1 MGQIIA
7 GRFDVHENAELVHQ
21 ALQDAGFEAASLSIF
36 FVNPHGQ
43 HGTHPIGGDESASP
57 GAENAG
63 KGAGA
68 GAGVGAAAGAAAGS
82 AAGPLG
88 AVIGGGVGAY
98 TGSLAGALQ
107 STDESSEVN
116 KAATDANEPDNQFT
130 ERKSGVHLAV
140 DVSNGDAKKAIEVL
154 RTYKAEDIEQAE
166 GTLRDGKWVDFD
178 PTRAVR
184 LV

>member
-7 GRFDVHENAELVHQ
+7 GRFDVHENAEVVHQ

-43 HGTHPIGGDESASP
+43 HGTYPIGGDESASP
-57 GAENAG
+57 GAEDAG
-63 KGAGA
+63 KGAGV

-82 AAGPLG
+82 VAGPLG

-98 TGSLAGALQ
+98 TGSLAGAVQ
-107 STDESSEVN
+107 STDDASEVDE
-116 KAATDANEPDNQFT
+116 AASDPNEPDNHFT

-140 DVSNGDAKKAIEVL
+140 DVSNGDANKAIEVL
-154 RTYKAEDIEQAE
+154 RSHQAEDIEQAE
-166 GTLRDGKWVDFD
+166 GTLQDGKWVDFD